1 MKNELQLFIEK
12 FQKPLQDYAIA
23 KYRQKDFLASLKICV
38 MESKSLQEAIKTPN
52 GQSSLFAALRYA
64 ATTGLSLN
72 PQEGKAALIAYDGK
86 IQYQI
91 MKNGIIEL
99 AMKSGK
105 VEFVTADVVHENDI
119 FELEKSG
126 SGDKYKFVPARKNR
140 GNVDGYYAAVKMK
153 NGVTHVMYAEK
164 KEIEEHAKKYSS
176 LFKIKPQA
184 SPWSNS
190 FDGMALK
197 TMLKKLFRN
206 ITISPEL
213 TSAVGGDD
221 EIESGFERDIT
232 PEPGMSAAELS
243 EKLDEPEKKP
253 IEAKPDQKTEKKEK
267 DIF

>member
-1 MKNELQLFIEK
+1 MSQKNELQIFIEK

-23 KYRQKDFLASLKICV
+23 KYKQKDFLASLKICI
-38 MESKSLQEAIKTPN
+38 MESKPLQAAIKSPA
-52 GQSSLFAALRYA
+52 GQASLFSALRYA

-72 PQEGKAALIAYDGK
+72 PQEGKAALIVYGDT
-86 IQYQI
+86 IQYQV

-105 VEFVTADVVHENDI
+105 VEFVTADIVHENDI
-119 FELEKSG
+119 FELEKTG
-126 SGDKYKFVPARKNR
+126 QGDKYKFIPARKDR
-140 GNVDGYYAAVKMK
+140 GNIDGYYSAVKMK
-153 NGVTHVMYAEK
+153 SGVTHVMYSEK

-176 LFKIKPQA
+176 LFKVKPAA
-184 SPWSNS
+184 SPWSHS

-206 ITISPEL
+206 IVISPEL
-213 TSAVGGDD
+213 TSAVSGDD
-221 EIESGFERDIT
+221 EIETGNERVIN

-243 EKLDEPEKKP
+243 EKLDEPEIVP
-253 IEAKPDQKTEKKEK
+253 EKTEKKEK